1 MKNNMDPLFERR
13 VLTKTIHI
21 YSKFL
26 QRNMHSALLAQ
37 VKMNY
42 EGRCLSEGFIQ
53 PKSVTIIDYSLGK
66 TNYIKGGIDYQVTFQ
81 ADICMPHTGQ
91 RFRAP
96 VTLRSKVGI
105 HAETP
110 PIKILIPRDLH
121 FENEEF
127 EKIKVNDE
135 IEFEVVGCQFK
146 QQDDTIVVVGKLLNQ
161 IKPEVDMPLIKPT
174 PQVTED
180 EERPT
185 KSLIGSQSA
194 SDQKQVTFI
203 PTAPVSKTGTR
214 RKLRKPDDV
223 NSTNELL
230 SL

>member
-1 MKNNMDPLFERR
+1 MDPLFERR

-26 QRNMHSALLAQ
+26 QRNMHSSLLAQ

-66 TNYIKGGIDYQVTFQ
+66 ANYIKGGIDYHVTFQ

-96 VTLRSKVGI
+96 VTLRSKIGI

-127 EKIKVNDE
+127 EKINVNDE

-161 IKPEVDMPLIKPT
+161 IKPEVDMPLLKPS
-174 PQVTED
+174 PPKIED
-180 EERPT
+180 EEP
-185 KSLIGSQSA
+185 KSLLATQNT

-214 RKLRKPDDV
+214 RKLRKPDDA
-223 NSTNELL
+223 NTTNELL
-230 SL
+230 TL